1 MKLNNPVNV
10 SLSLKL
16 LIIASITTILVSIN
30 MGYAQV
36 SEQNDVEQ
44 IKIKRVEFNKAIKN
58 YDLDSIVQYFDDDY
72 IISYGSGSKVLS
84 LKDEIASWQELF
96 SSTKAAYYVRTPLE
110 VIISNNLPLAYER
123 GKWIGTESGD
133 ETISGRYTAAWRKT
147 DGVWKI
153 HNELFV
159 TLKCDGDGC

>member
-84 LKDEIASWQELF
+84 LKDVFEATGITYIKYVSIA
-96 SSTKAAYYVRTPLE
+96 AACK
-110 VIISNNLPLAYER
+110 
-123 GKWIGTESGD
+123 G
-133 ETISGRYTAAWRKT
+133 
-147 DGVWKI
+147 
-153 HNELFV
+153 
-159 TLKCDGDGC
+159 